1 MQIFTINDPHNRENP
16 VIDILGDSLIYHG
29 TSSVFSQRIE
39 EQGFSFS
46 GFKAT
51 CGVEIGSIVA
61 ACERLCFKP
70 DGFAAAS
77 GFSQKNCVYF
87 SVHFHSARA
96 YAWNTGGERIDGA
109 IRAANA
115 FVAFANNRHH
125 IARLAAHWEAVLN
138 QHGPHPPTE
147 QVLSNLR
154 NSELVRRLAEEV
166 EISRSVLR
174 KALTKGKPVVY
185 AVSADEAWLREL
197 GANAIG
203 DWNKEPFGG
212 IKLTDVPANRIVA
225 RIEYPNGISPES
237 E

>member
-1 MQIFTINDPHNRENP
+1 MQIFTISDPNDRENP
-16 VIDILGDSLIYHG
+16 LIDISGDSLIYHG

-39 EQGFSFS
+39 EQGFSFG

-51 CGVEIGSIVA
+51 CGAEIISIVA
-61 ACERLCFKP
+61 ACEKLYFKP

-96 YAWNTGGERIDGA
+96 YALNTGGERMDGA
-109 IRAANA
+109 IRAASA
-115 FVAFANNRHH
+115 FVAFANNRDH
-125 IARLAAHWEAVLN
+125 IARQAAHWEAVLN
-138 QHGPHPPTE
+138 QHGPHAPTE
-147 QVLSNLR
+147 RALFNLR

-174 KALTKGKPVVY
+174 NALTNGKPVVY
-185 AVSADEAWLREL
+185 AVSADEAWIREL
-197 GANAIG
+197 STNAIG

-225 RIEYPNGISPES
+225 RIDYPNGISPDS